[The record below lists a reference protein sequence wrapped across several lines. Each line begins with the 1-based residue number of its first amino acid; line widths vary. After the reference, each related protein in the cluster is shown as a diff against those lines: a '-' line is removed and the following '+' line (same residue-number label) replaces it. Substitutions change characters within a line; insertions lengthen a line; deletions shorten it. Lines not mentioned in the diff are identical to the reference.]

1 MTIAGLANIRIM
13 RYLACPRND
22 ITSNKPESLAG
33 FTLIGTDCGCPF
45 VACLLGPINHIVLS
59 PLRELRGIPI
69 VAVPKDYGV
78 GDKARG
84 TLINLK
90 CIYIHSS
97 LQ

>member
-1 MTIAGLANIRIM
+1 MTIAGLGYIHIM
-13 RYLACPRND
+13 RYLMCTRND

-45 VACLLGPINHIVLS
+45 VACLQGSINHIVLS

-69 VAVPKDYGV
+69 VAVPKNYGV

-84 TLINLK
+84 TLNDHK

-97 LQ
+97 PQ